1 MSMMAE
7 MKQGCIR
14 FQWGRDWNVRD
25 YASIEEA
32 ADLMNVP
39 YNMYLS
45 NKTNLLKSMLHKDQQ
60 MTLMDSV
67 IKKLEGQRRRSNDEL
82 NSSQDR
88 QSKTID

>member
-1 MSMMAE
+1 
-7 MKQGCIR
+7 
-14 FQWGRDWNVRD
+14 
-25 YASIEEA
+25 
-32 ADLMNVP
+32 MNVP
-39 YNMYLS
+39 YHMYLS

>member
-1 MSMMAE
+1 MNYNAMLHARLQQLMSMMAE

-25 YASIEEA
+25 YASVEEA

-39 YNMYLS
+39 YSMYLS

-67 IKKLEGQRRRSNDEL
+67 IKKLQG
-82 NSSQDR
+82 
-88 QSKTID
+88 